1 MPKILKLALIFI
13 FILAIFAPEA
23 QILAQER
30 PLGAQTTNYLPRRQE
45 LTLTLSKIPLFLIN
59 FVGQVVPISSP
70 TQALKAI
77 NGLRN
82 KTTIQS
88 VKKFFNDFIYAL
100 GEIKDVFL
108 KLIMQFYKKLYP

>member
-1 MPKILKLALIFI
+1 MPKTLKLVLILV

-30 PLGAQTTNYLPRRQE
+30 PLGAQTTNYLPRRQD
-45 LTLTLSKIPLFLIN
+45 LSQTIVKIPILFIN
-59 FVGQVVPISSP
+59 FVGQVIPISSP

-77 NGLRN
+77 SSLRN
-82 KTTIQS
+82 KANIQN
-88 VKKFFNDFIYAL
+88 VKNFFNDFIYAL

-108 KLIMQFYKKLYP
+108 NLIMQFYKKLYP

>member
-1 MPKILKLALIFI
+1 MPKPLKLALMFF

-30 PLGAQTTNYLPRRQE
+30 PLAAQTSNYLPRRQE
-45 LTLTLSKIPLFLIN
+45 LAQTLVKIPLLFIN
-59 FVGQVVPISSP
+59 FIGQVIPIISP

-77 NGLRN
+77 NGLKN
-82 KTTIQS
+82 KVNIQS
-88 VKKFFNDFIYAL
+88 VKKFFNDFIYVL

-108 KLIMQFYKKLYP
+108 NLIMQFYKKLYP

>member
-45 LTLTLSKIPLFLIN
+45 LTLTLSKIPLF
-59 FVGQVVPISSP
+59 
-70 TQALKAI
+70 
-77 NGLRN
+77 
-82 KTTIQS
+82 
-88 VKKFFNDFIYAL
+88 
-100 GEIKDVFL
+100 
-108 KLIMQFYKKLYP
+108 